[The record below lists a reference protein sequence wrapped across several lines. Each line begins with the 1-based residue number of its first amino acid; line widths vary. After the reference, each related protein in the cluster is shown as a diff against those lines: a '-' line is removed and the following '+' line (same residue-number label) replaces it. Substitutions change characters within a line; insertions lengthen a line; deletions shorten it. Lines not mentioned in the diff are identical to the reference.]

1 MERRKEGWEGLLEGS
16 WEERMNE
23 DGVWES
29 REMRVVS
36 WAQPHVEVSWKEG
49 IPGILP
55 QGHHCLSEATLL

>member
-1 MERRKEGWEGLLEGS
+1 MERRKEGREGLLEGS
-16 WEERMNE
+16 WEETMNE

-36 WAQPHVEVSWKEG
+36 WAQLHVEVSQKVG

-55 QGHHCLSEATLL
+55 QDHH

>member
-1 MERRKEGWEGLLEGS
+1 MERRKEGREGLLEGS
-16 WEERMNE
+16 WEEKKNE

-36 WAQPHVEVSWKEG
+36 WAQPHVEVSQKVG

-55 QGHHCLSEATLL
+55 QGYH

>member
-1 MERRKEGWEGLLEGS
+1 
-16 WEERMNE
+16 MNE